1 MNYAIIRN
9 TKYTSSQLSVVY
21 RHNERKNTNYSNK
34 DINKQLSK
42 VNYSIKECNTTYE
55 KRFKDLKEEYD
66 LQGKI
71 KSISNVACEYIITA
85 SPEFFD
91 GLADDEIKR
100 YFVTAYKF
108 VSQFK
113 NLGEQYIISAKV
125 HMDESNP
132 HMHLVYLP
140 VVHTMDKKSG
150 QPIEKLCCTDFWKGK
165 NSYKYLQDNFYKYM
179 TKAGFDLDRGDTED
193 NKHLKIA
200 DLKRVTN
207 YEVQKYQ
214 KEIVSLKEEIN
225 SENLEE
231 VKKEYKRVIRKYN
244 TLAKQYTRIKTI
256 SDSNVSQLEEVKEE
270 NEELKQENNELKK
283 GVAFLKHYIDKA
295 LECVSLMFDFPKV
308 RLKSTVDLFVKEG
321 EKVER
326 NISNK
331 KNK

>member
-9 TKYTSSQLSVVY
+9 TKYTTSQLSVVY

-55 KRFKDLKEEYD
+55 KRFKDLKEEYN

-85 SPEFFD
+85 SPEFFE
-91 GLADDEIKR
+91 GLAEDEIRR

-108 VSQFK
+108 VGQFK

-295 LECVSLMFDFPKV
+295 LECVSLMFDFPKE
-308 RLKSTVDLFVKEG
+308 RLKSIVNLFVKEG

-326 NISNK
+326 DISNK